1 MEVRPVIVSKVNRK
15 LEFFI
20 THEQTF
26 ISKLQHNSDTNI
38 NKHTQNNGEMS
49 AMWK

>member
-1 MEVRPVIVSKVNRK
+1 MEARPVIASKVNRK
-15 LEFFI
+15 FFI

-26 ISKLQHNSDTNI
+26 ISKLQHNSDTNT